1 MITPFMVAYE
11 LAFRFADALWLMLCL
26 RPKHSRFLTFLIL
39 FIPDFVLNLMSA
51 SRNFENPLITATS
64 YVLLLVSC
72 FILFENK
79 VLERVLAPVVEI
91 LIGSILMLTYLS
103 LANFVDITQA
113 FREDRLGLMILLAV
127 NITFCGAAV
136 IYWRKKIG
144 KISISFKYTN
154 FFLLLPVSQIVI
166 CYAFQSFLD
175 PVIWSESA
183 TIFTRENSMIML
195 NVAMVLTVI
204 ADIMVFLTYDKISK
218 NQIMER
224 ELRERDYRERVMME
238 HYKSLEEN
246 ALQMRKLRH
255 DFANAIEIA
264 NCMAESRNEEARK
277 SAEKMLG
284 NMEEE
289 LRNIH
294 IERYCRNELINSIIS
309 EKAKQCRDRGIEAV
323 FKAMIPDTL
332 GIEEF
337 DLCRVLIN
345 VTDNSMEAAERS
357 ETDKSICVELSC
369 DSGTLTITSENASVP
384 HINKNDGKEHGY
396 GLKILRDIAKKYEG
410 SFTTEDDGETYRT
423 VITMKENPDNN

>member
-26 RPKHSRFLTFLIL
+26 RPKHNRILTFLIL
-39 FIPDFVLNLMSA
+39 FIPDFALNLMSA
-51 SRNFENPLITATS
+51 ARNFENPLITVSS
-64 YVLLLVSC
+64 YVLLLVSS

-91 LIGSILMLTYLS
+91 LIGSILMLSYLS

-113 FREDRLGLMILLAV
+113 FRDDRLGLMILLAV

-154 FFLLLPVSQIVI
+154 SFLLLPVSQIVI

-175 PVIWSESA
+175 PVIWNENA
-183 TIFTRENSMIML
+183 TFFTKENSMIML
-195 NVAMVLTVI
+195 NIAMVLTVI

-218 NQIMER
+218 NQMMER
-224 ELRERDYRERVMME
+224 ELRERDFRERVMME

-264 NCMAESRNEEARK
+264 NCMAESRSEEARR

-289 LRNIH
+289 LHSIH

-309 EKAKQCRDRGIEAV
+309 EKARQCRDKGIEARFTV
-323 FKAMIPDTL
+323 MIPDTL
-332 GIEEF
+332 GFEEF
-337 DLCRVLIN
+337 DLCRALIN
-345 VTDNSMEAAERS
+345 IIDNSIEAAERS
-357 ETDKSICVELSC
+357 EEDRSVYIEISYE
-369 DSGTLTITSENASVP
+369 DGTLSVISENASVP
-384 HINKNDGKEHGY
+384 HIEKRDGKEHGY
-396 GLKILRDIAKKYEG
+396 GLKILRDLAAKYEG
-410 SFTTEDDGETYRT
+410 SFSREDDGATYR
-423 VITMKENPDNN
+423 VRLTMKELEK

>member
-1 MITPFMVAYE
+1 
-11 LAFRFADALWLMLCL
+11 
-26 RPKHSRFLTFLIL
+26 
-39 FIPDFVLNLMSA
+39 
-51 SRNFENPLITATS
+51 
-64 YVLLLVSC
+64 
-72 FILFENK
+72 
-79 VLERVLAPVVEI
+79 
-91 LIGSILMLTYLS
+91 
-103 LANFVDITQA
+103 
-113 FREDRLGLMILLAV
+113 REHI
-127 NITFCGAAV
+127 
-136 IYWRKKIG
+136 
-144 KISISFKYTN
+144 
-154 FFLLLPVSQIVI
+154 
-166 CYAFQSFLD
+166 
-175 PVIWSESA
+175 
-183 TIFTRENSMIML
+183 
-195 NVAMVLTVI
+195 
-204 ADIMVFLTYDKISK
+204 
-218 NQIMER
+218 
-224 ELRERDYRERVMME
+224 MME

-357 ETDKSICVELSC
+357 ETDKSICIELSC

-410 SFTTEDDGETYRT
+410 SFTAEDDGETYRT